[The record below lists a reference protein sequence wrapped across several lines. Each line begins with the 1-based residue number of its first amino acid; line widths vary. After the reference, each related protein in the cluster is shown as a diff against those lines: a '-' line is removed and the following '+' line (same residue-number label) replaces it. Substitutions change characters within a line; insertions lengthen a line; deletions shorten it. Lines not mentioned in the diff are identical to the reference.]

1 MIDEWDLTATNLH
14 RASGRNYEV
23 GVIPVG
29 AIEAHNRHLPQGQ
42 DLRHTTH
49 IARRCS
55 RDAWERSQSI
65 LCLPPLPYGVDCNLM
80 AYAVTITV
88 SQATLDAM
96 LREIIASLR
105 THGIRKIVILNG
117 HGGNDFGALIRQVQC
132 DTDVHL
138 FCCNWWTVGHDRYDE
153 IFDNPDDHAGE
164 METSVALHLYPE
176 LVEPDVAGDGIAKPF
191 RFEALRKKWVRTSRN
206 FAHLND
212 HCAVGDPSKATAEK
226 GRQYLDLV
234 CGRIT
239 DFLVE
244 LAQTPIDETFPISP

>member
-80 AYAVTITV
+80 AYPVTITV

-117 HGGNDFGALIRQVQC
+117 HGGNTHVLQAALRELASKSDSFVGMAEQFALSHDVEMEIRE
-132 DTDVHL
+132 T
-138 FCCNWWTVGHDRYDE
+138 TEGGHACE
-153 IFDNPDDHAGE
+153 I
-164 METSVALHLYPE
+164 ETSVMLDLAPE
-176 LVEPDVAGDGIAKPF
+176 HVKMSEAKPT
-191 RFEALRKKWVRTSRN
+191 RIRKSLFSEGGIFFVNPWHNYTVNTGI
-206 FAHLND
+206 
-212 HCAVGDPSKATAEK
+212 GDPTKATADK
-226 GRQYLDLV
+226 GRRMIEASVDRFAQALK
-234 CGRIT
+234 
-239 DFLVE
+239 E
-244 LAQTPIDETFPISP
+244 LSDAPIDDLFPYKD